1 MDARASRLS
10 GEGDTSV
17 NEALHRILIMPKR
30 PLGEDRL
37 GIRGR
42 GESQAALRIVGFCT
56 GGFYQSQRAEIHRG
70 RQLHVLCTCMGL
82 FSCLFPEQ
90 HRVTSIYIALASVW
104 YYTRNDLKPTGGWVG
119 VLCKHHTQGHL

>member
-17 NEALHRILIMPKR
+17 NEALHRILIMPKC

-70 RQLHVLCTCMGL
+70 EATACSLHMHGPL
-82 FSCLFPEQ
+82 FL
-90 HRVTSIYIALASVW
+90 SV
-104 YYTRNDLKPTGGWVG
+104 P
-119 VLCKHHTQGHL
+119 